1 MALRMESIAQH
12 NKLCGVG
19 RVKKRLEMER
29 RDVTRA
35 EDERAHTKWR
45 RRMAQIRGEMEAFMH
60 KSSDVHTKRVQNLN
74 SNYSYLI
81 EEIQACRDAFGR
93 TIQTLGPLKRQGL
106 SMVTWVATVGEHV
119 MSRGKR

>member
-1 MALRMESIAQH
+1 
-12 NKLCGVG
+12 
-19 RVKKRLEMER
+19 
-29 RDVTRA
+29 
-35 EDERAHTKWR
+35 
-45 RRMAQIRGEMEAFMH
+45 MAQIRGEMEAFMH